1 MRLMGIL
8 RSVLLCHGKGRNK
21 EAVEAYETALNLAPT
36 DAEGYVNLGTALS
49 SLGEHEREVKAY
61 RQSLKLQSDN
71 ADVWLNLGT
80 VLITNLK
87 DGKGALEAYRHAVSG
102 YAKHNQYAE
111 IASHLTELGK
121 VSAVSSDSQL
131 AASLKRIAG
140 GAKRWRRPT
149 RS

>member
-1 MRLMGIL
+1 MRQQVALLPYEADGHFALGVAL
-8 RSVLLCHGKGRNK
+8 RRQGRNK

-61 RQSLKLQSDN
+61 RQSLKLQPDN

-102 YAKHNQYAE
+102 YAKHNQYEE

-121 VSAVSSDSQL
+121 VAQL
-131 AASLKRIAG
+131 DQDK
-140 GAKRWRRPT
+140 
-149 RS
+149 